1 MSTKAYLDRFL
12 SVVDQ
17 NDKNLMQFLESS
29 SVDQEYTEL
38 IDAFRRQSIEEL
50 TNLLSELDPIKNPNI
65 EVASSHDEYGERIDH
80 QNQRLNNVLKNRP
93 MTMDR
98 STQTEDTMTNISDNH
113 CEKQIQN
120 QRHKKENL
128 IPTMN
133 WLTNARNYE
142 RGSLHLPI
150 VLIQLAPFSPITK
163 TYIIIYARTIQKH
176 LSVHQMKDDDV
187 RDVLLPVNNDGE
199 ETKSSSEVDWN

>member
-1 MSTKAYLDRFL
+1 MSSISQSKMPEFL
-12 SVVDQ
+12 
-17 NDKNLMQFLESS
+17 LMKLKQDLKR
-29 SVDQEYTEL
+29 
-38 IDAFRRQSIEEL
+38 A
-50 TNLLSELDPIKNPNI
+50 N
-65 EVASSHDEYGERIDH
+65 
-80 QNQRLNNVLKNRP
+80 RLK
-93 MTMDR
+93 
-98 STQTEDTMTNISDNH
+98 
-113 CEKQIQN
+113 IQN

-133 WLTNARNYE
+133 WLTNARNCE

-150 VLIQLAPFSPITK
+150 VLNMAPFSPITK